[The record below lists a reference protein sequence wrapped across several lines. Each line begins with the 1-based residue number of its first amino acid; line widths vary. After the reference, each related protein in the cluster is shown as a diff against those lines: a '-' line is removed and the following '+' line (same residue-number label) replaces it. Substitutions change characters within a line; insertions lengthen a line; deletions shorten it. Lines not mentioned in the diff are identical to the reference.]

1 MPGTSVP
8 VSKHILKR
16 PAAFLD
22 FGGTGLIIALARCG
36 RSGTFATDSEPN
48 MFLDVKELAVRKLR
62 IRKSYAP
69 GAVDYHTSEFRQTEP
84 LQVRA
89 TAELVEGQI
98 RITGELQTR
107 VEMVCARCLEPV
119 TEEVSREFDLF
130 YKPIATMTKEEQER
144 LKLDDTEIA
153 FFEGEGLFLTD
164 VLAEQVLLALPMK
177 AICRSDCRGLCPQC
191 GVNLNNEECRC
202 EAHVGDPRMAPLSRL
217 KQDWFKKQ

>member
-1 MPGTSVP
+1 MP
-8 VSKHILKR
+8 
-16 PAAFLD
+16 
-22 FGGTGLIIALARCG
+22 
-36 RSGTFATDSEPN
+36 
-48 MFLDVKELAVRKLR
+48 MFLDVKELAVRKIR

-69 GAVDYHTSEFRQTEP
+69 GTVDYRTGDFRQAEP
-84 LQVRA
+84 LEVRA

-98 RITGELQTR
+98 RITGDLHTR
-107 VEMVCARCLEPV
+107 LEMVCARCLEPV
-119 TEEVSREFDLF
+119 HEDIAREFDLF
-130 YKPIATMTKEEQER
+130 YKPILTMTKEEDER

-153 FFEGEGLFLTD
+153 FFEGEGMFLAD

-202 EAHVGDPRMAPLSRL
+202 ESHAADPRTAPLARL

>member
-1 MPGTSVP
+1 
-8 VSKHILKR
+8 
-16 PAAFLD
+16 
-22 FGGTGLIIALARCG
+22 
-36 RSGTFATDSEPN
+36 
-48 MFLDVKELAVRKLR
+48 MFLDVKELAVRKIR

-69 GAVDYHTSEFRQTEP
+69 GTVDYRTGDFRQAEP
-84 LQVRA
+84 LEVRA

-98 RITGELQTR
+98 RVTGELHTR
-107 VEMVCARCLEPV
+107 LEMVCARCLEPV
-119 TEEVSREFDLF
+119 HEDISREFDLF
-130 YKPIATMTKEEQER
+130 YKPLATMTKEEEER

-153 FFEGEGLFLTD
+153 FFEGEGMFLAD

-202 EAHVGDPRMAPLSRL
+202 ESHAVDPRTAPLARL